1 MGNKIVDI
9 KEKLLDKYRKNIR
22 EKAIVKANTRI
33 ALAVKTVV
41 SLMDAEV
48 SITSLDGEAKF
59 KTRLKQPGVIALLIT
74 LGLA

>member
-22 EKAIVKANTRI
+22 EKAIVKAKARI
-33 ALAVKTVV
+33 ALAGKTVEDLSADELEIIV
-41 SLMDAEV
+41 
-48 SITSLDGEAKF
+48 LDEEEKV
-59 KTRLKQPGVIALLIT
+59 KSRLKQSGVIALLIT